1 MNLPCLGPI
10 SQCSSNVSSSSIPR
24 LHIVSSSSFP
34 RSSIS
39 SSRSIGSRQIPARD
53 RVIDFGKYKGKMLG
67 TLPSKY
73 LKWVTKNLRARDFE
87 EWANLADQVLSD
99 PVYKDRVEWEFAQ
112 ALLNGDVP
120 VGTQNAVSE
129 LLEIS
134 TRFGWD
140 NDDKLGWSKIDFDML
155 GTSKGG
161 RIPRLSDDS
170 ASKTAN
176 AIGMVEDKKGVGA
189 RGDGSRQEEE
199 SEKDSRERRRERIR
213 LHRRNDESGSRLRH
227 STITETRRDSE
238 DFCNTSSGVM
248 ETPSRFPGRESLLKK
263 ALSLGTRKD
272 TSK

>member
-1 MNLPCLGPI
+1 MNLLCLGPI
-10 SQCSSNVSSSSIPR
+10 PQCPSNVSSSSIPR

-39 SSRSIGSRQIPARD
+39 SSRSTGPRKIPARD
-53 RVIDFGKYKGKMLG
+53 RVTDFGKYKGKMLG

-73 LKWVTKNLRARDFE
+73 LKWVTKNLRARDVE

-120 VGTQNAVSE
+120 AGMPNAVSK

-140 NDDKLGWSKIDFDML
+140 NDDN
-155 GTSKGG
+155 
-161 RIPRLSDDS
+161 
-170 ASKTAN
+170 KTAN

-199 SEKDSRERRRERIR
+199 SEKDSRERRRKRIR

-227 STITETRRDSE
+227 STITETRGDSE

-263 ALSLGTRKD
+263 ALSLGTRKN